1 MRQIRADFDRDSITV
16 YQAYSPQIGVP
27 AVKHGRFVP
36 PFSRGRMTWIKPSF
50 LWLMARSNWARKSGQ
65 EMILA
70 VRITR
75 AGWEEALVEAV
86 PTHPDRRIFAG
97 SDEWRT
103 RFAEAVVHVQWDPE
117 RSLRGQ
123 KLEARS
129 IQIGLS
135 RHIIDRY
142 VDEWT
147 LAIEDR
153 TPLVRKIH
161 RLLQDGHA
169 SKARHLLPPERPYP
183 LSAQLARTVAADPPE
198 PTGPHAEQPRKRHQA
213 GQPRKGRR
221 AG

>member
-1 MRQIRADFDRDSITV
+1 MRQIRAEFDRDSITV

-27 AVKHGRFVP
+27 AVEHGRFVP

-50 LWLMARSNWARKSGQ
+50 LWLMARSNWARKPGQ

-75 AGWEEALVEAV
+75 AGWEEALAEAV
-86 PTHPDRRIFAG
+86 PTDPDRKIFAG
-97 SDEWRT
+97 SDEWRA
-103 RFAEAVVHVQWDPE
+103 RFAEALVHVQWDPE
-117 RSLRGQ
+117 RTLRGQ

-135 RHIIDRY
+135 RHIVDRY

-153 TPLVRKIH
+153 TPLVRRIH
-161 RLLQDGHA
+161 RLLQDGQTA
-169 SKARHLLPPERPYP
+169 KAKHLLPPERPYP
-183 LSAQLARTVAADPPE
+183 LSLHLARTVAADAPAP
-198 PTGPHAEQPRKRHQA
+198 GGHHADPRKA
-213 GQPRKGRR
+213 
-221 AG
+221 